1 MAKER
6 FSLAETSIS
15 LIAIAFLLS
24 GCGITGVELDPQS
37 DDSQTI
43 VAQPKEFTSALFS
56 KSEFVNVNNGASWDA
71 SSSFSLFFEDG
82 EFVAGDID
90 LVEQANWRSATDIL
104 PSECES
110 EYSWRATTVDSQ
122 ASNGL
127 WGMVVNLSAIEMTP
141 RDFDKSIASVV
152 AQYIYVY
159 SSPSLAEQ
167 EFSEI
172 SRNIELCSSGARA
185 VLSDGNLLDMAVSEA
200 PSDSFRYFT
209 QGEYALRHAS
219 GELQSLDLFI
229 KAGHVVHYFKIFIND
244 LRLDSKSKW
253 KQLDEFV
260 NQPLQRSCLIQALNC
275 PDFGFQE
282 ITSEK

>member
-1 MAKER
+1 VAKEPV
-6 FSLAETSIS
+6 SLAKTSIS
-15 LIAIAFLLS
+15 LIATAFLLS

-56 KSEFVNVNNGASWDA
+56 KSEFVNVNNGAAWDA

-82 EFVAGDID
+82 EFVAGDIEM
-90 LVEQANWRSATDIL
+90 VEQANWRSATDIF

-127 WGMVVNLSAIEMTP
+127 WGMLVNLSAIEMTT
-141 RDFDKSIASVV
+141 RDFNDSIASV
-152 AQYIYVY
+152 AGQYIYVY
-159 SSPSLAEQ
+159 SSAPLAEQ
-167 EFSEI
+167 AFKEVSQNM
-172 SRNIELCSSGARA
+172 RLCSSGARA
-185 VLSDGNLLDMAVSEA
+185 MLSDGNLLDLSISEA
-200 PSDSFRYFT
+200 PNQAFRYFT
-209 QGEYALRHAS
+209 KGEYALRHAS

-282 ITSEK
+282 ITSAK